1 MAGIDQVEGTK
12 KGPEPELR
20 AGAVG
25 LWGSIF
31 QGLTHMAPAAGVMT
45 GIGFIA
51 ASAGSAIPLA
61 FVLAG
66 VISLLIAMSINQM
79 AKHLPSAGGY
89 FTYVSRGI
97 NPRLGFMTGWIYFLY
112 DPLIPNLCTLV
123 VSAYF
128 SATVSDL
135 FGVNVPWWV
144 YASVVYIGL
153 GIISFLGIKPSIG
166 TAIAFT
172 AIEVGITLIFSFY
185 VIGVHGIS
193 GDDLAKNFT
202 LVGVPNGFQGLA
214 FGMIFAVLSYTGF
227 ESTIPLAEETKNP
240 RTTVAR
246 AAVISVA
253 MIMVYYVIFTFA
265 SVVGWGPNRM
275 AAMTADPAP
284 YNTMGNFYWGKFGI
298 AILTLALMNSSWG
311 CSLAGM
317 NAVVRVLYKMGQLGV
332 LPKAFSR
339 VHPTRKSPHI
349 AILAMTALSFV
360 VTIILGAWLGP
371 INGFGLLATMITVG
385 TILVY
390 ALGMIAV
397 PIYYRRE
404 HPEEVN
410 VFLTYVFPIVGTLML
425 VPVLYAS
432 LYPPPAFPLN
442 LAPYIDIV
450 WILIG
455 IVIVVYLGRTR
466 PAELQA
472 GAEAIFA
479 DTGAGSDLPR

>member
-1 MAGIDQVEGTK
+1 MAMDREGSLTA
-12 KGPEPELR
+12 PEPRLR
-20 AGAVG
+20 EGAVG

-61 FVLAG
+61 FILAG
-66 VISLLIAMSINQM
+66 IISILIAMSINQL

-89 FTYVSRGI
+89 YTYVARGI
-97 NPRLGFMTGWIYFLY
+97 GARWGFMTGWIYFLY

-123 VSAYF
+123 VSVYF
-128 SATVSDL
+128 SSTVQDL
-135 FGVNVPWWV
+135 FGVNVPWWI

-166 TAIAFT
+166 TAIGFT
-172 AIEVGITLIFSFY
+172 AVEVGITLIFSIY
-185 VIGVHGIS
+185 IIGVHGIS
-193 GDDLAKNFT
+193 GNDVAKTFT
-202 LVGVPNGFQGLA
+202 LSGVPNGFQGLA

-240 RTTVAR
+240 RQTVAR
-246 AAVISVA
+246 AAVISVV
-253 MIMVYYVIFTFA
+253 MIMVYYIIFNFA
-265 SVVGWGPNRM
+265 SVVGWGPSRM

-284 YNTMGNFYWGKFGI
+284 FNTMGNFYWGKFGI

-311 CSLAGM
+311 CSLAGQ
-317 NAVVRVLYKMGQLGV
+317 NAVVRVIYKMGQVGV
-332 LPKAFSR
+332 LPKVFAR
-339 VHPTRKSPHI
+339 LHPRYQSPHI
-349 AILAMTALSFV
+349 AIITMTLLSFV

-371 INGFGLLATMITVG
+371 INGFGLLATVITVG
-385 TILVY
+385 TIFVY

-397 PIYYRRE
+397 PIFYRRE
-404 HPEEVN
+404 HPDEVN
-410 VFLTYVFPIVGTLML
+410 IFLTYVFPIVGTLML

-432 LYPPPAFPLN
+432 LIPPPAFPLN
-442 LAPYIDIV
+442 LAPYMDAV

-455 IVIVVYLGRTR
+455 IGVVMWLGNSR
-466 PAELQA
+466 PEALKA

-479 DTGAGSDLPR
+479 DTGAASDLPR